1 VNRSVGLARL
11 GQALAAGRVRG
22 PPSDQCPFEPPFEPA
37 REVDTDS
44 LPKAKS
50 EGFGQSEG
58 AASMPM
64 RSQTR
69 ATAGEGV
76 TGPRRSL
83 KRW

>member
-1 VNRSVGLARL
+1 VS
-11 GQALAAGRVRG
+11 
-22 PPSDQCPFEPPFEPA
+22 FEPPFEPA

-69 ATAGEGV
+69 ATAGGA
-76 TGPRRSL
+76 GPTMTALGYDGDTSPQ
-83 KRW
+83 